1 MTLAADDP
9 SSAPERSTPPPAPV
23 IPGYLDLLAERA
35 LVATCLAALVF
46 LFGQILLFGHGRDQG
61 IYTVVART
69 VLEGGMPYR
78 DAWDFK
84 PPGIFL
90 VYALARLLFGSAQ
103 GGIRILEVFGLAL
116 MTFGMTRL
124 TLRFWGSRTLG
135 LLAAT
140 ISVLVHAQLDFWHT
154 SQPESFGGM
163 ITIAALLCAPRKGPS
178 GLPSAAAT
186 KARDWVVAGFLF
198 GFAGLL
204 KPPLVGGAAFVA
216 LLPAWWDTDPARPTI
231 ERLRAAAR
239 GLVRPS
245 LLLAA
250 GGAIPIALCAA
261 WFGARGALGDLHR
274 VLFVF
279 TPYYTA
285 LGWHGAA
292 PTAMF
297 YWAFTEWFQ
306 QYGSV
311 PTIGLLL
318 ALGFGLGA
326 RERPLALLALGIAFI
341 HLVGVAMQGKFF
353 PYHYGATW
361 PLTGLVAALG
371 YHALRKRA
379 RTRGALGFAG
389 FFLVLLL
396 VPFGRTATKDVPGS
410 FLVRTQKRL
419 ALVADGLRN
428 QRGLDE
434 LASVADVNTVTNRAV
449 ADLLR
454 SVVPA
459 NRPIFVWGFEPSIYD
474 MADRAAATR
483 YIYNVPQRVA
493 WAKEEHRKVLLA
505 DLEKAPPAAIVV
517 EHYDVFPHVTGD
529 AFDSADS
536 MRDFPEMQRL
546 LDEKYVHHTSIGQM
560 DVYLEATQG
569 TP

>member
-1 MTLAADDP
+1 MSLAVDEP
-9 SSAPERSTPPPAPV
+9 SSAPARKTPQ
-23 IPGYLDLLAERA
+23 ILAERA
-35 LVATCLAALVF
+35 LLAACLAGIGF
-46 LFGQILLFGHGRDQG
+46 LLLEILTFGHGRDQG

-90 VYALARLLFGSAQ
+90 IYALARLLFRDAQ
-103 GGIRILEVFGLAL
+103 WGIRVLEVAGLAL
-116 MTFGMTRL
+116 MSLGMVRL
-124 TLRFWGSRTLG
+124 GRRYWGSGTLG
-135 LLAAT
+135 LVAAT
-140 ISVLVHAQLDFWHT
+140 ITVLVHAQLDFWHT

-163 ITIAALLCAPRKGPS
+163 LTIAALLCVPRPGPS
-178 GLPSAAAT
+178 GLPSLTPT
-186 KARDWVVAGFLF
+186 KTRDWLVAGFLF

-204 KPPLVGGAAFVA
+204 KPPLVGGAAIVA

-231 ERLRAAAR
+231 ERLKAAAR
-239 GLVRPS
+239 GVVRPS

-250 GGAIPIALCAA
+250 GGVIPIVLCVA
-261 WFGARGALGDLHR
+261 WFAARGALGDLYR

-279 TPYYTA
+279 TPHYTA

-292 PTAMF
+292 PTAML
-297 YWAFTEWFQ
+297 YWSFTEWLQ

-311 PTIGLLL
+311 PTVGLLL
-318 ALGFGLGA
+318 ALGLGVGA
-326 RERPLALLALGIAFI
+326 RERPLAWLALGVVFV
-341 HLVGVAMQGKFF
+341 HLVGVTMQGKFF

-371 YHALRKRA
+371 YHAFFQRA
-379 RTRGALGFAG
+379 RARGALGLAG
-389 FFLVLLL
+389 FALVLLV

-410 FLVRTQKRL
+410 FLVRTEKRITLATGGFRDQK
-419 ALVADGLRN
+419 
-428 QRGLDE
+428 GLDQ

-454 SVVPA
+454 NVVPA
-459 NRPIFVWGFEPSIYD
+459 KRPVFVWGFEPSIYD
-474 MADRAAATR
+474 MAGRAAATR
-483 YIYNVPQRVA
+483 YIYNVPQRVD

-505 DLEKAPPAAIVV
+505 DLDKAPPAAIVV

-529 AFDSADS
+529 ALDSADS
-536 MRDFPEMQRL
+536 LRDFPEMQRL
-546 LDEKYVHHTSIGQM
+546 LDEKYVLHTSIGQM
-560 DVYLEATQG
+560 DVYLEAPSE

>member
-1 MTLAADDP
+1 MTLAADEP
-9 SSAPERSTPPPAPV
+9 SSAPERATPPPAPV
-23 IPGYLDLLAERA
+23 IPGHLEILAERA
-35 LVATCLAALVF
+35 LIATCLAALAF
-46 LFGQILLFGHGRDQG
+46 LFFQILTFGHGRDQG

-103 GGIRILEVFGLAL
+103 WGIRALEVTGLVL

-124 TLRFWGSRTLG
+124 TRRFWGTGTLG

-140 ISVLVHAQLDFWHT
+140 ITVLVHAQLDFWHT

-186 KARDWVVAGFLF
+186 KARDWLVAGFLF

-204 KPPLVGGAAFVA
+204 KPPLVGGAAIIA
-216 LLPAWWDTDPARPTI
+216 LLPAWWDTDPARPTL

-239 GLVRPS
+239 GVLRPS
-245 LLLAA
+245 LLLAV
-250 GGAIPIALCAA
+250 GGAIPIAICAA
-261 WFGARGALGDLHR
+261 WFAARGALGDLHR

-279 TPYYTA
+279 TPHYTA
-285 LGWHGAA
+285 LGWQGAA

-297 YWAFTEWFQ
+297 YWAFTEWLQ

-311 PTIGLLL
+311 PTVGLLL
-318 ALGFGLGA
+318 ALGLGVCA
-326 RERPLALLALGIAFI
+326 RERPLVWLSLGVVFV
-341 HLVGVAMQGKFF
+341 HLVGVTMQGKFF

-371 YHALRKRA
+371 YHALFQRA
-379 RTRGALGFAG
+379 RARGALGLAG
-389 FFLVLLL
+389 FFLVLLI

-419 ALVADGLRN
+419 GLATEGFQN

-459 NRPIFVWGFEPSIYD
+459 NRPVFVWGFEPSIYD

-493 WAKEEHRKVLLA
+493 WAREEHQKVLLA

-536 MRDFPEMQRL
+536 LRDFPAMQRL
-546 LDEKYVHHTSIGQM
+546 LDEKYVLHTSIGQM
-560 DVYLEATQG
+560 DVYLEATEEK
-569 TP
+569 P